1 MLMKKSLLLLAVLA
15 VLAAA
20 TAFAQ
25 QPGPPASAQGEFVPV
40 NALPPQA
47 EQLPAAPMV
56 MAAYAFVWVAVLFYV
71 WSLWKRM
78 RRLEDELAGLQ
89 RRIEK
94 R

>member
-1 MLMKKSLLLLAVLA
+1 MKKSLLLLAVLA
-15 VLAAA
+15 VLSAS

-78 RRLEDELAGLQ
+78 RRLEDELASLQ
-89 RRIEK
+89 RRVGK
-94 R
+94 L

>member
-15 VLAAA
+15 VLSAS

-78 RRLEDELAGLQ
+78 RRLEDELASLQ
-89 RRIEK
+89 RRVGK
-94 R
+94 L

>member
-1 MLMKKSLLLLAVLA
+1 MKKPLLLLAVLA
-15 VLAAA
+15 VLAA